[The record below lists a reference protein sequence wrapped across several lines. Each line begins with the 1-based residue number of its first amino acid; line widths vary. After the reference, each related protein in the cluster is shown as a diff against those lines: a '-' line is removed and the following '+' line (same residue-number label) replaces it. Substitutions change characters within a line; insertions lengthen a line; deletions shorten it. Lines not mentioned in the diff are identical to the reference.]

1 MMRRV
6 VTLAALFVMTC
17 LLGALAEEPWSG
29 LEPGGSMTPYHPL
42 HHAGPDRGTRVCP
55 V

>member
-1 MMRRV
+1 MTMRV
-6 VTLAALFVMTC
+6 LAFAALFTLTS
-17 LLGALAEEPWSG
+17 LLRVAAEEPWAG

-42 HHAGPDRGTRVCP
+42 HLAGPDRGTRVCP